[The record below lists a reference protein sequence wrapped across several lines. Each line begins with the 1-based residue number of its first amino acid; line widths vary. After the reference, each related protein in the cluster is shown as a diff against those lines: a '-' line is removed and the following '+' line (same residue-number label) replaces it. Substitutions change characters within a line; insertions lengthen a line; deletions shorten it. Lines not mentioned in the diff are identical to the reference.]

1 MVAFKQWY
9 DSVGADKFQ
18 NIIEIIEDSE
28 LPYRIKEKILNI
40 VVDAEVEIV
49 DNMYEGFVSDCED
62 RYYDEY
68 KDSKYE

>member
-28 LPYRIKEKILNI
+28 LPYRIKEKILNT

-49 DNMYEGFVSDCED
+49 DNMYEDFVSECQD